1 MKKQYS
7 KPGIF
12 IESFNI
18 SQNISVGCKSVP
30 GGTSLGHVNTGSKD
44 SCGWQSGNMSWW
56 LQGNIKC
63 RIPLG
68 ENEEIEGVCYNN
80 PSGGNTIFS
89 S

>member
-18 SQNISVGCKSVP
+18 SQNISVGCASVP
-30 GGTSLGHVNTGSKD
+30 GGSSIGHPNHWDKK
-44 SCGWQSGNMSWW
+44 SCGWQSGSLSWW
-56 LQGNIKC
+56 LQGNINCK
-63 RIPLG
+63 IPLG
-68 ENEEIEGVCYNN
+68 ENEKINGMCYNN
-80 PSGGNTIFS
+80 PGNGNTIFS

>member
-7 KPGIF
+7 KPGIL

-18 SQNISVGCKSVP
+18 SQNISSGCNSTP
-30 GGTSLGHVNTGSKD
+30 GGSSLGHVNHWSKTT
-44 SCGWQSGNMSWW
+44 CGWQSGNLSWW
-56 LQGNIKC
+56 LEGNTKC
-63 RIPLG
+63 IIPLG
-68 ENEEIEGVCYNN
+68 EEDDINGICYNN